1 MKTTIKDIAR
11 MAEVSTATV
20 SKIVNHKDKN
30 ISEATRQRVLAVIK
44 EYNYVPNRVA
54 SSMITKKTHSIGLVI
69 PDIANPFF
77 PEIARGVEDIANKY
91 GYHVILCN
99 TDNDL
104 KKEEGYIAMLQEKM
118 VDGIILTASS
128 MRTGDSLDLSRIH
141 VPVITVDR
149 NIEGSKIKGKITVD
163 NASGAYEAVTYML
176 KKGYK
181 RILHLAGPFTSG
193 PSRERYRG
201 YLEAHKDLSI
211 DVSEEL
217 FIEGFYTSDWG
228 YRGIKEIL
236 DKNIAFD
243 GVFCGNDLI
252 ALGAMKALK
261 ETGHKI
267 PEDVAIVGFDD
278 IYMTTMIEPKLT
290 TVNQPNYQ
298 MGYKAAQMLID
309 FIEDKT
315 VDKKEDIL
323 RNRDIIIREST

>member
-30 ISEATRQRVLAVIK
+30 ISDATRQRVLALIE

-54 SSMITKKTHSIGLVI
+54 SSMVTKKTHSIGLVI

-77 PEIARGVEDIANKY
+77 PEIARGVEDIANKH

-104 KKEEGYIAMLQEKM
+104 KKEVGYIAMLQEKM

-149 NIEGSKIKGKITVD
+149 DIEESKIKGKIIVD
-163 NASGAYEAVTYML
+163 NASGAYEAVKYML
-176 KKGYK
+176 NKGYK
-181 RILHLAGPFTSG
+181 RILHLAGPSTSG

-201 YLEAHKDLSI
+201 YLKAH
-211 DVSEEL
+211 EEMGVKVTDKL
-217 FIEGFYTSDWG
+217 FIEGFYTSEWG
-228 YRGIKEIL
+228 YEGIRDILEGEIT
-236 DKNIAFD
+236 FD
-243 GVFCGNDLI
+243 AVFCGNDLI

-267 PEDVAIVGFDD
+267 PDDIGIVGFDD
-278 IYMTTMIEPKLT
+278 IYMTTMIEPRLT
-290 TVNQPNYQ
+290 TVHQPNYQ

-309 FIEDKT
+309 FIEEKT
-315 VDKKEDIL
+315 VDKKEEIL
-323 RNRDIIIREST
+323 KTELIIREST